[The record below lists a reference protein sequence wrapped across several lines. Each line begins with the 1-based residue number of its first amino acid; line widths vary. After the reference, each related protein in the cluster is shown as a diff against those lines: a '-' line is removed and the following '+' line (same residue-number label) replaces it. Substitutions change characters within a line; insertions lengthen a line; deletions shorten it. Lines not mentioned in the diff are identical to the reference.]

1 MGLRGAKPA
10 RNAVLITIFW
20 ADLPFGRACAVL
32 SGCSCGASQAIE
44 INLTT
49 QKLKS
54 RMISVRVSEEEYSAL
69 RVLCTLTGARSVS
82 ALTRDAMR
90 TLMDGVNRD
99 EALGGH
105 MDDFRAHI
113 RKLNKNI
120 EKLSHS
126 ITTFKVDS
134 SR

>member
-1 MGLRGAKPA
+1 
-10 RNAVLITIFW
+10 
-20 ADLPFGRACAVL
+20 
-32 SGCSCGASQAIE
+32 
-44 INLTT
+44 
-49 QKLKS
+49 
-54 RMISVRVSEEEYSAL
+54 MICVRVSEEEYSAL
-69 RVLCTLTGARSVS
+69 RVLCVLTGAPSVS

-90 TLMDGVNRD
+90 TLMDGVNSN

-126 ITTFKVDS
+126 ITSFRKDT
-134 SR
+134 SRAVKTK